1 MVQDVEERGQ
11 RAGEEQ
17 RREGGRAG
25 APPLSIELSIEP
37 SIELSIEPRE
47 PPREDRLRSPGQQ
60 QPSEQQAVGD
70 QTEGPPP
77 TLSTPSP
84 SPSRAS
90 RSATRVPSGGTG
102 RSGAI
107 SARGTSTKRRSRFR
121 GWGRVSPGVST
132 LFSPSTIFP

>member
-17 RREGGRAG
+17 RQQGQRSG
-25 APPLSIELSIEP
+25 APPLSIEPSIELSIKL

-70 QTEGPPP
+70 QTEVPHS
-77 TLSTPSP
+77 TLSTTSP

-107 SARGTSTKRRSRFR
+107 SARGTSTKRRSRIR
-121 GWGRVSPGVST
+121 GWGRVSSGVSIWR
-132 LFSPSTIFP
+132 SP